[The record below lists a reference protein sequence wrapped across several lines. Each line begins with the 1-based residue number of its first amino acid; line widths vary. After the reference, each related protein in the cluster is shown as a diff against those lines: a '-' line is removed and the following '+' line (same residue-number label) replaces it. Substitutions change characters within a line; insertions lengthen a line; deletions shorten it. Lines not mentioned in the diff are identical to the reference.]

1 MDNVKLGKRI
11 REERLRLGLTQ
22 EDLAEYSNISLTYMG
37 RVERGERNMTV
48 KTLVNIANALGV
60 TIDYLLDSAVNIKDD
75 NLIKQWLQLTHN
87 RSDKEKK
94 MAIDVIKVMFGHL
107 DS

>member
-60 TIDYLLDSAVNIKDD
+60 TIDYLLDSVVNIKDD